1 MLSILDFIAKKVLIR
16 SKFAATCKNMAI
28 FASEINTKVMKI
40 KGLLVATALL
50 VSTAAHAQ
58 ELKLPHKVNNVKIL
72 DLNGNETSLPMW
84 GEKNLMIFYIDPDK
98 HKQNQ
103 AFTEEME
110 ANHRAE
116 GDGIY
121 GFGIMNL
128 KDAPMVPNGMARSMA
143 RKRTEK
149 NGATVLAD
157 QERTLATEWGLGDC
171 NNLFVLMIVTKEG
184 ELVYMKKGEL
194 SEADK
199 EEFYRVV
206 DKYRH

>member
-1 MLSILDFIAKKVLIR
+1 MLSILDFIAKKVLIL

-72 DLNGNETSLPMW
+72 DLENNETTLPMW

-128 KDAPMVPNGMARSMA
+128 KDSGFPNGIVKSMA
-143 RKRTEK
+143 RKRTAK

-157 QERTLATEWGLGDC
+157 QNRTLSTEWGLGDC

>member
-1 MLSILDFIAKKVLIR
+1 
-16 SKFAATCKNMAI
+16 
-28 FASEINTKVMKI
+28 MKI
-40 KGLLVATALL
+40 KGLLIATAL
-50 VSTAAHAQ
+50 VISTAAHAQ

-72 DLNGNETSLPMW
+72 DLNGNETTLPMW

-103 AFTEEME
+103 EFTEEME

-128 KDAPMVPNGMARSMA
+128 KDAPMIPNGVARSMA

-157 QERTLATEWGLGDC
+157 QERTLCTEWGLGDC
-171 NNLFVLMIVTKEG
+171 NNLFVLLIVTKEG
-184 ELVYMKKGEL
+184 ELVYMNKGEL

>member
-1 MLSILDFIAKKVLIR
+1 MV
-16 SKFAATCKNMAI
+16 I
-28 FASEINTKVMKI
+28 FASNMNISIMRI
-40 KGLLVATALL
+40 KGLLIATAL
-50 VSTAAHAQ
+50 VISTAAQAQ

-72 DLNGNETSLPMW
+72 DLEGNETSLPMW
-84 GEKNLMIFYIDPDK
+84 GKKNLMIFYIDPDK

-103 AFTEEME
+103 EFTEEME

-116 GDGIY
+116 GEGIY

-157 QERTLATEWGLGDC
+157 QDRTISTKWGLGDC
-171 NNLFVLMIVTKEG
+171 NNMFVLMIVTKEG

-199 EEFYRVV
+199 EDFYRVV

>member
-1 MLSILDFIAKKVLIR
+1 MLSILDFIAKKVLIH
-16 SKFAATCKNMAI
+16 SKFAAAYKNMAI
-28 FASEINTKVMKI
+28 FASETNTNVMKI
-40 KGLLVATALL
+40 KVLLVATALM
-50 VSTAAHAQ
+50 VSTAAQAQ
-58 ELKLPHKVNNVKIL
+58 EPELPHKVNNVKIL

-103 AFTEEME
+103 AFTEELE

-128 KDAPMVPNGMARSMA
+128 KDAPMVPNGMARNMA

-157 QERTLATEWGLGDC
+157 QNRVISTEWGLGDC